1 MTELSTE
8 PVAGDTAATAPAPVT
23 PKAESPAPSTT
34 PQSAKATVAHT
45 PGGWP
50 ALPLAVTGTNSAV
63 SALAAAALAGGPVA
77 AAVAATG
84 ACALGAAA
92 VSRTRRTRAA
102 SHAATGATHRT
113 GVRAGGRSGASR
125 MSASH
130 ASGSVGRAGARTA
143 RGTNRAGGKS
153 TGAGVSLGK
162 QRTPHQSRGG
172 PASASARHG
181 QTAPAKPRSAGPGSG
196 GSGRIGQVKELRAA
210 QKTAAPTR
218 AAQRTQT
225 TAARRVVADTRRA
238 AKAAARTT
246 PATASGKSPSGRG
259 GGSGASGP
267 TRARRPGR
275 LGRARA
281 VVAAKAR
288 AMREKHRQR
297 RDQRTEH
304 AVEGKRA
311 AVRKAPARRAARR
324 ALWRSAARFQQRH
337 LLAVVL
343 AAPVGVLGLLTT
355 PLGRRLGWPWLMHPG
370 RRLYRL
376 LLDRAQQEKADRD
389 AAIRARI
396 EEEEAA
402 ADAADEQDPN
412 DIADQVERPAHLVPS
427 TTPAVIS
434 GGENVSGFK
443 FEEAATEMQA
453 AAMLYEPDGCMEI
466 LAMVDGLPEAL
477 KMIAHVMQI
486 LAERSDS
493 EFPLEK
499 EVAAGFNDI
508 YDLLLKASAGAEELP
523 DIFRRVHE
531 KDIARHEDPRN
542 GTEAEKGWNV

>member
-1 MTELSTE
+1 MTELSTETE
-8 PVAGDTAATAPAPVT
+8 PVAGDTTTAPAPVA
-23 PKAESPAPSTT
+23 PRAESPAPATT
-34 PQSAKATVAHT
+34 PQPAKATVAHT

-50 ALPLAVTGTNSAV
+50 ALPLAVTSANSAV

-84 ACALGAAA
+84 ACALGVAAA
-92 VSRTRRTRAA
+92 SRTRRARTRAA
-102 SHAATGATHRT
+102 THAATGATHRT
-113 GVRAGGRSGASR
+113 GARAGGRSGVSR
-125 MSASH
+125 MSAGH
-130 ASGSVGRAGARTA
+130 ASGATRKAGARTA
-143 RGTNRAGGKS
+143 RGANRAGGKS
-153 TGAGVSLGK
+153 GTGVSLGK
-162 QRTPHQSRGG
+162 QRSPHRTTGAH
-172 PASASARHG
+172 ASPTTRHG
-181 QTAPAKPRSAGPGSG
+181 SATPAKPRTGKAGSG
-196 GSGRIGQVKELRAA
+196 GAGRIGQVKELRAA
-210 QKTAAPTR
+210 QRAAAPTR

-225 TAARRVVADTRRA
+225 TAARRAVADSRRA

-246 PATASGKSPSGRG
+246 PATTSGKSPSDRPGG
-259 GGSGASGP
+259 PGGSGGVK
-267 TRARRPGR
+267 RPGR

-288 AMREKHRQR
+288 AMREKRRRR
-297 RDQRTEH
+297 RDQRTEQ

-311 AVRKAPARRAARR
+311 EVRKAPARRAARR
-324 ALWRSAARFQQRH
+324 ALWRSAARFQQRR
-337 LLAVVL
+337 LLAALL
-343 AAPVGVLGLLTT
+343 AAPLGVLGLLTT
-355 PLGRRLGWPWLMHPG
+355 PLGRRLGWSWLMHPG
-370 RRLYRL
+370 RRLYRHL
-376 LLDRAQQEKADRD
+376 LNRAQEEKSDRD
-389 AAIRARI
+389 AAIRARL

-402 ADAADEQDPN
+402 AEAADEQDPN
-412 DIADQVERPAHLVPS
+412 DIADRVERPAHLVPS

-508 YDLLLKASAGAEELP
+508 YDLLIKAAAGAEELP

-531 KDIARHEDPRN
+531 QDIARHEDPRN